1 MKKLI
6 FCIAATAAMTLT
18 FMSCDK
24 VKETVSAA
32 KDATAGPSEID
43 YQFLSK
49 PDEVKKWYDEV
60 VQKAGTNAK
69 VMDEVSFSIS
79 RPSKEGMI
87 KREGEKDYLVLSI
100 VYQDDTD
107 KRMVQEINYF
117 GHVGG
122 WKPAERKEIQVMGSG
137 AEDFKL
143 EDELFDFGQV
153 SLETVNKVLAAA
165 MAKYKD
171 DAKYEYQYISSFD
184 VKKEGF
190 DVSVK
195 GKLKSNAQEKS
206 EYYRTDLQGNP
217 K

>member
-18 FMSCDK
+18 FTSCDK
-24 VKETVSAA
+24 VKESVSAA
-32 KDATAGPSEID
+32 KEATAGPTEID
-43 YQFLSK
+43 YQFLSN
-49 PDEVKKWYDEV
+49 PTEVKKWYDEV
-60 VQKAGTNAK
+60 VQKAGSNTK
-69 VMDEVSFSIS
+69 VMDEVRLSIS

-87 KREGEKDYLVLSI
+87 KREGEKDYLVVSV

-117 GHVGG
+117 GHVSG
-122 WKPAERKEIQVMGSG
+122 WKPAERKEIQVMGIG

-153 SLETVNKVLAAA
+153 SLDTVNKVLAAA

-171 DAKYEYQYISSFD
+171 DAKYEYQYISG
-184 VKKEGF
+184 VTIKKDGF

-195 GKLKSNAQEKS
+195 GKLKSNAQEKN